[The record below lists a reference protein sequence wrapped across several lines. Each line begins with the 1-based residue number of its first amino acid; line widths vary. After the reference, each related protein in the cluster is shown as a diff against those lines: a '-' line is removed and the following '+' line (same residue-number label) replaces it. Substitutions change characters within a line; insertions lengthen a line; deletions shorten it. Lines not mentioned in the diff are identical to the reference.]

1 MPAARAR
8 PWMSAASIAREQAV
22 LDSLVGA
29 ESDSVAD
36 RVERLVVA
44 GRATHETRCINL
56 NPATNVMNPR
66 AEALLSSGV
75 GTRPSLGHPGAKYET
90 GLHELEEVEVVA
102 AGLAQRVFRAT
113 FVEVRVASGSI
124 ANLYAFLATC
134 RPGDR
139 VIVPPPSIGGHVT
152 HHRAG
157 AAGLLGLEI
166 HAAPVDAARFSVDVD
181 GLAEQARRVRPA
193 LITIGGSLNLLPHPV
208 DDVRRIADEVG
219 AAVLF
224 DAAHLAGP
232 IAGGAWP
239 DPLAQG
245 ADLMTMS
252 TYKSLG
258 GPPSGLVVT
267 DRADLAERLDAIAH
281 PGLTANFDVAK
292 TAALAVS
299 LLDWGLGG
307 REHARAMVAT
317 AARLADELLALG
329 LPVVTTVRGPTESH
343 QLALD
348 ATGWGGGQA
357 AAARLEVAGL
367 LASGIGLP
375 DRESPDGLP
384 GLRLGTNELVRWG
397 MGPDEMPELA
407 DLLRRALSDPGAA
420 APGVAALRARFRTLH
435 HVHV

>member
-1 MPAARAR
+1 M
-8 PWMSAASIAREQAV
+8 
-22 LDSLVGA
+22 
-29 ESDSVAD
+29 
-36 RVERLVVA
+36 
-44 GRATHETRCINL
+44 
-56 NPATNVMNPR
+56 
-66 AEALLSSGV
+66 
-75 GTRPSLGHPGAKYET
+75 
-90 GLHELEEVEVVA
+90 
-102 AGLAQRVFRAT
+102 
-113 FVEVRVASGSI
+113 
-124 ANLYAFLATC
+124 
-134 RPGDR
+134 
-139 VIVPPPSIGGHVT
+139 
-152 HHRAG
+152 
-157 AAGLLGLEI
+157 
-166 HAAPVDAARFSVDVD
+166 
-181 GLAEQARRVRPA
+181 
-193 LITIGGSLNLLPHPV
+193 
-208 DDVRRIADEVG
+208 
-219 AAVLF
+219 LF

-232 IAGGAWP
+232 IAGGVWP

-299 LLDWGLGG
+299 LLDWELGG
-307 REHARAMVAT
+307 HEHARAMVAT

-375 DRESPDGLP
+375 DREAPDGLP

-407 DLLRRALSDPGAA
+407 DLLRRALSDPEEAA
-420 APGVAALRARFRTLH
+420 RDVAALRTRFRTLH